1 MFYPNEKLFKSKLI
15 RKLKTKLIQ
24 KFKTPTK
31 IWDTKENV
39 MA

>member
-15 RKLKTKLIQ
+15 QKLKTKLIQ
-24 KFKTPTK
+24 KFKTSTK